1 MNNIWELESIQA
13 DLEGCMTSYDN
24 IHQLEDIN
32 ERLKCLIEENK

>member
-13 DLEGCMTSYDN
+13 DLERFMTQYDN

-32 ERLKCLIEENK
+32 DRLKDFIEENK